1 MNQVIV
7 FPRGQLSPEDK
18 ASMHEMGIAV
28 VEADDPSKV
37 VTVIPVAPSAPIAAP
52 DDFTMALLHAVA
64 EGSYSS
70 QVAYMAV
77 QELRRRMLARE
88 KAKAVQS

>member
-7 FPRGQLSPEDK
+7 FPRGQLSAEDK
-18 ASMHEMGIAV
+18 ASMRDAGIVA

-37 VTVIPVAPSAPIAAP
+37 VTVIPVAPSAPMATP
-52 DDFTMALLHAVA
+52 DDFTMSLLGALDDDAFGYGQCRAIKELH
-64 EGSYSS
+64 
-70 QVAYMAV
+70 
-77 QELRRRMLARE
+77 RRMLARE